1 MNDSNWKRDCEL
13 KTNLGGYFKV
23 NSWELGVIRE
33 DASRT
38 GTKLLLQK
46 LRSVESSPTFTR
58 LLLRPARD
66 QPGSVRVW
74 VQGGPSSRISV
85 TSDES

>member
-1 MNDSNWKRDCEL
+1 MNDSNRKRDCEL

-23 NSWELGVIRE
+23 NSWELGIIRE

-46 LRSVESSPTFTR
+46 LRS
-58 LLLRPARD
+58 ARRVH
-66 QPGSVRVW
+66 PHLHGSLC
-74 VQGGPSSRISV
+74 VQHV
-85 TSDES
+85 TSQGLCACGCKEGPPAAFL